1 MANSRTLETIKNKI
15 IYEVIQDI
23 DIITV
28 INKDKIETSEELIDT
43 QIFDFAQN
51 PSAIKDVLTFLTIKV
66 DVLTYTDS
74 TQNYTY
80 TYPSL
85 IIDIITH
92 IDYMKVNDIPNVTSN
107 RNDYLAMLLDEKFNG
122 KYGFG
127 NGKLILISNEEGSLQ
142 KDWVYRRMIFQ
153 TTDLNNSNCD
163 EDESEGYY

>member
-28 INKDKIETSEELIDT
+28 INKDKIETSEELINT